1 MKIVVTT
8 PTGRVGSR
16 VVRLLVQGGVRPTLL
31 LRDAGRLD
39 DEVRAR
45 VDAVEG
51 DQRDADVVLHAT
63 AGADAL
69 YWVNPPT
76 DEHDPVAAQQ
86 RMADIVARAVSEN
99 EISRTVFQSSIG
111 AEKRTGAGD
120 IDGLAAVEV
129 ALDRTGA
136 SVTHLRCG
144 FFFTNLQIDPGME
157 EGVFRIAVPVDR
169 PMAWVDPRDVA
180 DVAAARLLN
189 ADWSGR
195 NVQAVHGPE
204 HLSWQQAIAI
214 VADATGRRL
223 RVEQV
228 PDDDIRAALRSA
240 GMSDKQAEAI
250 MGMSTGLREHF
261 VPEDDR
267 TILTTTPTTLGAW
280 AHSHLRG
287 DAVRYE

>member
-287 DAVRYE
+287 SPSP

>member
-76 DEHDPVAAQQ
+76 DEDDPVAAQQ

-144 FFFTNLQIDPGME
+144 FFFTNLLIDPGME

-287 DAVRYE
+287 SPSP